1 MAKYVML
8 EMDVYALAEL
18 KTTLERAGQV
28 GGLDVNDRAIAQE
41 WARRLS
47 SKLSQSLGTCQV
59 PDKVIVDR

>member
-28 GGLDVNDRAIAQE
+28 GGLDVKDRAIAQD

-47 SKLSQSLGTCQV
+47 SKLSQSLGTHQV
-59 PDKVIVDR
+59 PGEVIVDR